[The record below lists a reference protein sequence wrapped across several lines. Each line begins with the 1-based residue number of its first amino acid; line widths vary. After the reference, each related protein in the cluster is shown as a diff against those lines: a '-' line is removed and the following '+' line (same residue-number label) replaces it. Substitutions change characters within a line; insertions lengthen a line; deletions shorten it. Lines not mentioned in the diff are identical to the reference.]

1 MRTIARSLIIVTIA
15 AAAIAGVFA
24 QNRPPSTHQSQADK
38 ETEAVKAF
46 GKGNSLMEQRKWE
59 EAVVYYKQALVLL
72 PDDPSILFNTGLAA
86 FRGKDLTLAADVWS
100 KLKTVAPDDWHARA
114 KLVQVYQ
121 ALGKTAE
128 RDKERTELFQMWK
141 SARSD
146 KKAGDAE
153 GDPKTRELK
162 DQYQY
167 CRDQF
172 EVKGIQVMA
181 FEHFELKGERAL
193 RYVFSILNK
202 AEDGEEFRISLGS
215 YEITNAIWRES
226 KDPKPK
232 DDERLFHLDGYFKNA
247 HATYG
252 MYFPEPTYDAV
263 RAKVIEILE
272 KNPNPLSSSTYRS
285 SETKPTPKPSPQ

>member
-1 MRTIARSLIIVTIA
+1 MKTIMRGLMMLAIA
-15 AAAIAGVFA
+15 AAASVGVLA
-24 QNRPPSTHQSQADK
+24 QSPHKSQADK
-38 ETEAVKAF
+38 EAQGGKAF
-46 GKGNSLMEQRKWE
+46 DKGNAMMEQRKWE
-59 EAVVYYKQALVLL
+59 EALVHYKQALALL

-86 FRGKDLTLAADVWS
+86 FRGKDLTLAANVWN

-141 SARSD
+141 SARAT
-146 KKAGDAE
+146 KKAGDIE
-153 GDPKTRELK
+153 GDPQTRELK
-162 DQYQY
+162 DQFQY

-172 EVKGIQVMA
+172 EVKGLQVMA
-181 FEHFELKGERAL
+181 FEHFELKGEHAL

-202 AEDGEEFRISLGS
+202 TEDDEEFRISLGS

-226 KDPKPK
+226 KNPKPK

-252 MYFPEPTYDAV
+252 MYAPEPSYDFV
-263 RAKVIEILE
+263 RGKVIEILE
-272 KNPNPLSSSTYRS
+272 KNPHPLSSTIYPSP
-285 SETKPTPKPSPQ
+285 EAKPTPKAKPQ